1 MLVNISLNCNYEYYL
16 NIIFYYRL
24 ICYIF
29 FYIDMKNY
37 VLNDIMDMILE
48 DYEVLYKRKISRV
61 KRRCKKKMLVGKGIY
76 ML

>member
-1 MLVNISLNCNYEYYL
+1 MLVNIILNFNYEYYL

-37 VLNDIMDMILE
+37 VLNDNNGYDFGGL
-48 DYEVLYKRKISRV
+48 
-61 KRRCKKKMLVGKGIY
+61 
-76 ML
+76 